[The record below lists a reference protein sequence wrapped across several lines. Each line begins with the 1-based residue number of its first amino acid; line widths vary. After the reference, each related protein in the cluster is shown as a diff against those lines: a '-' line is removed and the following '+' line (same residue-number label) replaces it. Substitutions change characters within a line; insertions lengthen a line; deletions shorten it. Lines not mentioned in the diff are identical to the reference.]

1 MPASK
6 VTQLFASAGGL
17 DALVMNRLRA
27 PFGCEF
33 IPSSGPSQRNIGRW
47 RIHDANDDCIADV
60 SGMEEGY
67 ARLIVRALNAHFARG
82 ER

>member
-1 MPASK
+1 MAGSK
-6 VTQLFASAGGL
+6 AESLFTNAGSL
-17 DALVMNRLRA
+17 DSLVMARLRA
-27 PFGCEF
+27 PFTCEF
-33 IPSSGPSQRNIGRW
+33 VASSAPSHRNIGHW

-60 SGMEEGY
+60 SGLEEGY